1 MNWTDCIILGV
12 LALSVLIGLF
22 RGLIAEVL
30 SLVIWVAA
38 FWATSIFGPVVSEQL
53 QHSITS
59 VPLRTFVSY
68 GVCFVLVLILG
79 AIIRFTVRRLIWS
92 AGLSGVDR
100 LFGTVFGFVRGVLI
114 VAVLVFLVGLT
125 GFTKESWWREST
137 LAPQFQ
143 GLASWLGQEVPT
155 TIPASVRDH
164 VHPEAMLDKIHP
176 SEMLDHMPDLSRLP
190 HVPTFG
196 SPLAPSA
203 PRTAL
208 PAPATSVDPSS
219 TNH

>member
-22 RGLIAEVL
+22 RGLIAEIL

-38 FWATSIFGPVVSEQL
+38 FWATAVFGPVISAQL
-53 QHSITS
+53 ANSIHS

-68 GVCFVLVLILG
+68 GACFVLVLILG
-79 AIIRFTVRRLIWS
+79 AIIRFAIRRLIWS

-100 LFGTVFGFVRGVLI
+100 LFGTIFGFIRGVLI
-114 VAVLVFLVGLT
+114 VAVLVFLIDLT
-125 GFTKESWWREST
+125 GFTKQSWWREST

-143 GLASWLGQEVPT
+143 GLASWLGQEVPAN
-155 TIPASVRDH
+155 IPASVRDH
-164 VHPEAMLDKIHP
+164 VHPEAVLDKIHP
-176 SEMLDHMPDLSRLP
+176 SDMLNHMPDLSHMP

-196 SPLAPSA
+196 PSPAA
-203 PRTAL
+203 TTPRTVL
-208 PAPATSVDPSS
+208 PAPATSAAPSS
-219 TNH
+219 TNY

>member
-22 RGLIAEVL
+22 RGLVAEVL
-30 SLVIWVAA
+30 SLVIWVVA
-38 FWATSIFGPVVSEQL
+38 FWATWAFGPIVSAQL
-53 QHSITS
+53 AHAITS

-68 GVCFVLVLILG
+68 GICFVLVLILG
-79 AIIRFTVRRLIWS
+79 AVIRFTIRRLIWS
-92 AGLSGVDR
+92 SGLSGVDR
-100 LFGTVFGFVRGVLI
+100 MFGTVFGFVRGVLI

-155 TIPASVRDH
+155 SIPANLRNQ
-164 VHPEAMLDKIHP
+164 VHPEALLEKIHP
-176 SEMLDHMPDLSRLP
+176 SDMLNHMPNLSTLP
-190 HVPTFG
+190 HVPMFG
-196 SPLAPSA
+196 SPFAPAAS
-203 PRTAL
+203 RTAL
-208 PAPATSVDPSS
+208 PAPATSVATPS
-219 TNH
+219 TNN

>member
-38 FWATSIFGPVVSEQL
+38 FWSTAIFGPIVTAQL
-53 QHSITS
+53 AHSISS
-59 VPLRTFVSY
+59 VPLRTFVGY
-68 GVCFVLVLILG
+68 GVCFVLVLVLG
-79 AIIRFTVRRLIWS
+79 AIVRFTVRRLIWS

-143 GLASWLGQEVPT
+143 GLASWLGQAVPAS
-155 TIPASVRDH
+155 IPASVRDH
-164 VHPEAMLDKIHP
+164 VHPE
-176 SEMLDHMPDLSRLP
+176 MLDHMPDLSKLP
-190 HVPTFG
+190 HVPTFAT
-196 SPLAPSA
+196 PLAPST

-208 PAPATSVDPSS
+208 PAPASSADPSS

>member
-38 FWATSIFGPVVSEQL
+38 FWATALFGPIVTAQL
-53 QHSITS
+53 AHSISS
-59 VPLRTFVSY
+59 VPLRTFVGY
-68 GVCFVLVLILG
+68 GVCFVVVLILG

-100 LFGTVFGFVRGVLI
+100 LFGTLFGFVRGVLI
-114 VAVLVFLVGLT
+114 VAVLVFLVDLT

-143 GLASWLGQEVPT
+143 GLASWLGQAVPT
-155 TIPASVRDH
+155 SIPASLRDR
-164 VHPEAMLDKIHP
+164 VHPEAVLDKIHP
-176 SEMLDHMPDLSRLP
+176 SEMLDHMPDLSKLP

-196 SPLAPSA
+196 SPLSPSSA
-203 PRTAL
+203 RTAL
-208 PAPATSVDPSS
+208 PAPATSVAPSS
-219 TNH
+219 TNY

>member
-1 MNWTDCIILGV
+1 
-12 LALSVLIGLF
+12 
-22 RGLIAEVL
+22 
-30 SLVIWVAA
+30 
-38 FWATSIFGPVVSEQL
+38 
-53 QHSITS
+53 
-59 VPLRTFVSY
+59 
-68 GVCFVLVLILG
+68 
-79 AIIRFTVRRLIWS
+79 
-92 AGLSGVDR
+92 VDR